1 LLVTKN
7 RQRDG
12 VMSPRFHSLIE
23 PIVTDL
29 GYELWHIES
38 VGQGKNA
45 VLRVYIDSPDGID
58 IEDCEAVSREVS
70 ASLDVADDGS
80 AAYSL
85 EVSSPGMDR
94 PLVSA
99 AHFER
104 FTGERARVNMFA
116 PVDGKRKFKG
126 QISAVTTDTVDLDCD
141 GAIVRLPIGDMAK
154 ARLDPV
160 FEQ

>member
-1 LLVTKN
+1 
-7 RQRDG
+7 
-12 VMSPRFHSLIE
+12 
-23 PIVTDL
+23 
-29 GYELWHIES
+29 
-38 VGQGKNA
+38 
-45 VLRVYIDSPDGID
+45 
-58 IEDCEAVSREVS
+58 
-70 ASLDVADDGS
+70 
-80 AAYSL
+80 
-85 EVSSPGMDR
+85 MDR